1 MIALRHSPPS
11 VEDIMQWS
19 EDNPGYRFEYV
30 NGEVTIV
37 SPTTPASGRRTSAL
51 NVKLGI
57 WAKANGYVSFGSS
70 TLFQFGG
77 LKVSPDEVLLR
88 AEIFDALSLE
98 EQDQIGTVLPDVAVE
113 IVSKSQGQGK
123 ERRGVLPK
131 CKAMHAARVGHVLM
145 LDPYA
150 HGEERITEW
159 GVAPANFPTDWDDV
173 LNA

>member
-11 VEDIMQWS
+11 VEELMQWS
-19 EDNPGYRFEYV
+19 DDNPGYRFEYV

-37 SPTTPASGRRTSAL
+37 SPMTPASGRRTSAL
-51 NVKLGI
+51 NAKLWM
-57 WAKANGYVSFGSS
+57 WAQANGYVSFGSS

-77 LKVSPDEVLLR
+77 LTVSPDEVLVR
-88 AEIFDALSLE
+88 AEIFDALTPE
-98 EQDQIGTVLPDVAVE
+98 EQDQIGDLIPEIAVE

-131 CKAMHAARVGHVLM
+131 CKAMHEARVGYVLI

-150 HGEERITEW
+150 VGDERVTEW
-159 GVAPANFPTDWDDV
+159 GVAPPNFPTDWDNV